1 MKKGLAIGGLILVT
15 VIWGGGFVA
24 SDMALE
30 SMKPFQIMMV
40 RFLLASVLMGLVSLG
55 QRNRKEEVV
64 NRTGAIKAGILM
76 GVALFIGFSLQIIA
90 NQRGKVKKKIVAL
103 QYTTPSKNAFL
114 TALNVVIVP
123 FIAFVILKKKI
134 GAKGIIGAILSVIG
148 VALLSL
154 NGNLTLG
161 LGDALT
167 LICAIGF
174 AFQIFFT
181 SEFVKKYPASVLN
194 MVQMITAF
202 ILSAVS
208 MVVFGETD
216 FQVTTQGWLSVL
228 YLGVISTTLC
238 YLLQTACQKYVD
250 ETKAAI
256 VLSMESVFGTIFSI
270 IILHEIITPRMVI
283 GCVIILAAV
292 ILSDK
297 KGEISNEE
305 IQCSNI

>member
-1 MKKGLAIGGLILVT
+1 MKKWLAIGGLILVT

-40 RFLLASVLMGLVSLG
+40 RFLLASVLMGVISRG
-55 QRNRKEEVV
+55 QRKSEEKLKE
-64 NRTGAIKAGILM
+64 RAGAIKAGVLM
-76 GVALFIGFSLQIIA
+76 GVTLFMGFAFQII
-90 NQRGKVKKKIVAL
+90 GL

-134 GAKGIIGAILSVIG
+134 GAKGIVGAVMSVLG

-154 NGNLTLG
+154 NGNFTVSLGDGLTLF
-161 LGDALT
+161 
-167 LICAIGF
+167 CAVGF

-194 MVQMITAF
+194 TVQMFTAF
-202 ILSAVS
+202 VLSAIS
-208 MVVFGETD
+208 LMIFGEND
-216 FQVTTQGWLSVL
+216 FHVTTQGWLSVL
-228 YLGVISTTLC
+228 YLGVVSTTIC
-238 YLLQTACQKYVD
+238 YLLQTACQKYID

-256 VLSMESVFGTIFSI
+256 ILSMESVFGTIFSI
-270 IILHEIITPRMVI
+270 MILHEVVTVRMII
-283 GCVIILAAV
+283 GCAVILAAV
-292 ILSDK
+292 I
-297 KGEISNEE
+297 ISNMSETSEKIEDKE
-305 IQCSNI
+305 ICRI

>member
-1 MKKGLAIGGLILVT
+1 MKKWLAIGGLILVT

-24 SDMALE
+24 SDIALE

-40 RFLLASVLMGLVSLG
+40 RFLLASVLMGMISLG
-55 QRNRKEEVV
+55 QKNREEKSVD
-64 NRTGAIKAGILM
+64 RTGAIRAGILM
-76 GVALFIGFSLQIIA
+76 GIALFVGFSLQII
-90 NQRGKVKKKIVAL
+90 GL

-123 FIAFVILKKKI
+123 FIAFIILKKKI
-134 GAKGIIGAILSVIG
+134 GAKGIIGAILSVVG

-167 LICAIGF
+167 LICAVGF

-181 SEFVKKYPASVLN
+181 SEFVKKYPVSVLN

-202 ILSAVS
+202 VLSAVS
-208 MVVFGETD
+208 LVFFGETD

-228 YLGVISTTLC
+228 YLGVISTTVC
-238 YLLQTACQKYVD
+238 YLLQTACQRYVD

-270 IILHEIITPRMVI
+270 IILHEVITLRMVI
-283 GCVIILAAV
+283 GCVIILTAV
-292 ILSDK
+292 IISNLSDTE
-297 KGEISNEE
+297 GEANNEK
-305 IQCSNI
+305 IQCDNI

>member
-90 NQRGKVKKKIVAL
+90 L

-154 NGNLTLG
+154 NDNLTLG

-292 ILSDK
+292 IISNLSDK

>member
-1 MKKGLAIGGLILVT
+1 MKKWLAIGGLILVT

-40 RFLLASVLMGLVSLG
+40 RFLLASVLMGVISRG
-55 QRNRKEEVV
+55 QRKSEEKLKD
-64 NRTGAIKAGILM
+64 RAGAIKAGVLM
-76 GVALFIGFSLQIIA
+76 GVTLFMGFAFQII
-90 NQRGKVKKKIVAL
+90 GL

-134 GAKGIIGAILSVIG
+134 GAKGIIGAVMSVLG

-154 NGNLTLG
+154 NGDFTVSLGDGLTLF
-161 LGDALT
+161 
-167 LICAIGF
+167 CAVGF

-194 MVQMITAF
+194 TVQMFTAF
-202 ILSAVS
+202 VLSAIS
-208 MVVFGETD
+208 LMIFGEND
-216 FQVTTQGWLSVL
+216 FQVTTQGWLSAL
-228 YLGVISTTLC
+228 YLGVVSTTIC
-238 YLLQTACQKYVD
+238 YLLQTACQKYID

-256 VLSMESVFGTIFSI
+256 ILSMESVFGTIFSI
-270 IILHEIITPRMVI
+270 MILHEVVTVRMVI
-283 GCVIILAAV
+283 GCAVILAAV
-292 ILSDK
+292 I
-297 KGEISNEE
+297 ISNMSETSEKIEDKE
-305 IQCSNI
+305 ICRI

>member
-1 MKKGLAIGGLILVT
+1 MKKWLAIGGLILVT

-40 RFLLASVLMGLVSLG
+40 RFLLASVLMGVISRG
-55 QRNRKEEVV
+55 QRKSEEKLKD
-64 NRTGAIKAGILM
+64 RAGAIKAGVLM
-76 GVALFIGFSLQIIA
+76 GVTLFMGFAFQII
-90 NQRGKVKKKIVAL
+90 GL

-134 GAKGIIGAILSVIG
+134 GAKGIIGAVMSVLG

-154 NGNLTLG
+154 NGDFTVSLGDGLTLF
-161 LGDALT
+161 
-167 LICAIGF
+167 CAVGF

-194 MVQMITAF
+194 TVQMFTAF
-202 ILSAVS
+202 VLSAIS
-208 MVVFGETD
+208 LMIFGEND
-216 FQVTTQGWLSVL
+216 FQVTTQGWLSAL
-228 YLGVISTTLC
+228 YLGVVSTTIC
-238 YLLQTACQKYVD
+238 YLLQTACQKYID

-256 VLSMESVFGTIFSI
+256 ILSMESVFGTIFSI
-270 IILHEIITPRMVI
+270 MILHEVVTVRMII
-283 GCVIILAAV
+283 GCAVILAAV
-292 ILSDK
+292 I
-297 KGEISNEE
+297 ISNMSETSEKIEDKE
-305 IQCSNI
+305 ICRI

>member
-1 MKKGLAIGGLILVT
+1 MKKWLAIGGLILVT

-24 SDMALE
+24 SDIALE

-40 RFLLASVLMGLVSLG
+40 RFLLASVLMGMISLG
-55 QRNRKEEVV
+55 QKNREEKSVD
-64 NRTGAIKAGILM
+64 RIGAIRAGILM
-76 GVALFIGFSLQIIA
+76 GIALFVGFSLQII
-90 NQRGKVKKKIVAL
+90 GL

-123 FIAFVILKKKI
+123 FIAFIILKKKI
-134 GAKGIIGAILSVIG
+134 GAKGIIGAILSVVG

-167 LICAIGF
+167 LICAVGF

-181 SEFVKKYPASVLN
+181 SEFVKKYPVSVLN

-202 ILSAVS
+202 VLSAVS
-208 MVVFGETD
+208 LVFFGETD

-238 YLLQTACQKYVD
+238 YLLQTVCQRYVD

-270 IILHEIITPRMVI
+270 IILHEVITLRMVI
-283 GCVIILAAV
+283 GCVIILTAV
-292 ILSDK
+292 IISNLSDTE
-297 KGEISNEE
+297 GEANNEK
-305 IQCSNI
+305 IQCDNI

>member
-1 MKKGLAIGGLILVT
+1 MKKWLAIGALMLVT

-40 RFLLASVLMGLVSLG
+40 RFLLASVLMGVISWG
-55 QRNRKEEVV
+55 QRKGEEKLKD
-64 NRTGAIKAGILM
+64 RSGAIKAGVLM
-76 GVALFIGFSLQIIA
+76 GVTLFMGFAFQII
-90 NQRGKVKKKIVAL
+90 GL

-134 GAKGIIGAILSVIG
+134 GAKGIIGAVMSVLG
-148 VALLSL
+148 VGLLSL
-154 NGNLTLG
+154 NGNFTVSLGDGLTL
-161 LGDALT
+161 L
-167 LICAIGF
+167 CAVGF

-194 MVQMITAF
+194 MVQMFTAF
-202 ILSAVS
+202 VLSAISLVI
-208 MVVFGETD
+208 FGEND

-228 YLGVISTTLC
+228 YLGVVSTTIC
-238 YLLQTACQKYVD
+238 YLLQTACQKYID

-256 VLSMESVFGTIFSI
+256 ILSMESVFGTIFSI
-270 IILHEIITPRMVI
+270 LILHEVVTVRMVI
-283 GCVIILAAV
+283 GCAVILAAV
-292 ILSDK
+292 I
-297 KGEISNEE
+297 ISNMSETSEKTEDKE
-305 IQCSNI
+305 ICRI